1 MDHVL
6 LPLEDVQG
14 YLSAV
19 SPFTALEEIKEKDY
33 LKIIEVY
40 VELLDEIDV
49 AMSVEERQLRAK
61 GHVLFVLT
69 KDDVQLAL
77 LETN

>member
-1 MDHVL
+1 MDDVL

-14 YLSAV
+14 YLSSV
-19 SPFTALEEIKEKDY
+19 SSFAALEEIKEKDY

-40 VELLDEIDV
+40 VELLDQIDV
-49 AMSVEERQLRAK
+49 AMSVEECQLRAK
-61 GHVLFVLT
+61 GHVFFVLA

-77 LETN
+77 LEAN

>member
-1 MDHVL
+1 MDDVL

-19 SPFTALEEIKEKDY
+19 SPFIAVEEIKEKDY

-40 VELLDEIDV
+40 VKLLDEIDV
-49 AMSVEERQLRAK
+49 AMSVEECQLRAK
-61 GHVLFVLT
+61 GHVFFVLAEN
-69 KDDVQLAL
+69 DVKLTL
-77 LETN
+77 LKAN

>member
-1 MDHVL
+1 MDDVL

-14 YLSAV
+14 YLSTV

-33 LKIIEVY
+33 PKIIEVY

-49 AMSVEERQLRAK
+49 AMSVEER
-61 GHVLFVLT
+61 
-69 KDDVQLAL
+69 
-77 LETN
+77 